1 MKTCLA
7 NTVTENWI
15 AVELTFQTK
24 EQYNPVSCEAF
35 FIKMDVVF
43 THEETKETLCIPAFW
58 YEEKGYGLIGRYALR
73 MRL

>member
-35 FIKMDVVF
+35 YVKMDVVF
-43 THEETKETLCIPAFW
+43 TH
-58 YEEKGYGLIGRYALR
+58 
-73 MRL
+73 